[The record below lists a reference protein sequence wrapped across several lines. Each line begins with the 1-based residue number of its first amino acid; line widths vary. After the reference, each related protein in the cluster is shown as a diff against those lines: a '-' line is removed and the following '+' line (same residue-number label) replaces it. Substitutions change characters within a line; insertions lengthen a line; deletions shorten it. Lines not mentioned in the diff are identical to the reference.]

1 MSMQTW
7 HSKHMLREHAPPR
20 SILGVPPA
28 RLAEA
33 LPHDVAELGAAGAG
47 HGGRPARAAGRGR
60 AAARVERAADRA
72 LDAASAGIYER
83 RDGLQRHG
91 ASRSRPRHMAAQALL
106 TLTACV

>member
-1 MSMQTW
+1 MSVQTK
-7 HSKHMLREHAPPR
+7 HSRHVLCEHAPPR

-60 AAARVERAADRA
+60 KAARVERAADRA
-72 LDAASAGIYER
+72 LDAASAGIHER
-83 RDGLQRHG
+83 RDSLQRHG
-91 ASRSRPRHMAAQALL
+91 ASCSRPRHRAAQALL